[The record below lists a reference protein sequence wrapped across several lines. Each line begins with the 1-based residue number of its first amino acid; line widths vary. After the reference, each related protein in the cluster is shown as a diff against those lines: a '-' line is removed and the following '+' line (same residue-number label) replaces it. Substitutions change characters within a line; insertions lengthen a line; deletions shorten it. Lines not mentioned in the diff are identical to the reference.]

1 MIREVAEKSKHQLA
15 LSGKLMGLCGYGKT
29 NYDMVP
35 AFEEFFFDRDYEKL
49 SNWTNLPLKNI
60 KNLKPSSTL
69 AINEKTKKLSY
80 KSEFRKN
87 INQTE

>member
-1 MIREVAEKSKHQLA
+1 
-15 LSGKLMGLCGYGKT
+15 MGLCGYGKT

-60 KNLKPSSTL
+60 NNLGK
-69 AINEKTKKLSY
+69 IH
-80 KSEFRKN
+80 
-87 INQTE
+87 